1 MKNQN
6 ETLIQQQIVK
16 EIRKTYCK
24 PENEPR
30 LLIMSVP
37 NGIGLNVPLSIK
49 KIVDK
54 AISAAIEVMKQIG
67 LTVGASDL
75 QIHGMY
81 GRCAHIEIKTDI
93 GSQSTD
99 QIKFLKRI
107 EGLGGKYYL
116 LRSVEDLKLINF
128 DWLLGKE

>member
-24 PENEPR
+24 PECSPR
-30 LLIMSVP
+30 LICMSVP

-54 AISAAIEVMKQIG
+54 AIATAIEVMKQIG

-81 GRCAHIEIKTDI
+81 GRCAHCEIKTNT
-93 GSQSTD
+93 GTQSED
-99 QIKFLKRI
+99 QIKFQKRI
-107 EGLGGKYYL
+107 EA
-116 LRSVEDLKLINF
+116 V
-128 DWLLGKE
+128 